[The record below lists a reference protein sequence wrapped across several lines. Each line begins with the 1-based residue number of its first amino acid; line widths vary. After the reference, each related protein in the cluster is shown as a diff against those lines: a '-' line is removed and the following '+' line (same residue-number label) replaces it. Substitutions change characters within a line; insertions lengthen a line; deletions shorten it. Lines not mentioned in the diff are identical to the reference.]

1 MKFLAQ
7 LLILIGFLCCLC
19 SAYFFW
25 MRTDPHRLAFN
36 NYQPAKVSVTQEK
49 SAPQRIIIKDLAIDL
64 PIVPAK
70 ITNNSIWE
78 TTDNG
83 ASYLSSSPLPGEKGN
98 SIIYAHNWASLF
110 GGLTAAKPGQ
120 KIEVMYA
127 NGSRKKFLV
136 ESTATVSQNEASILA
151 PTKDKRITLYTCA
164 GWFDTKRFVVVAVLD
179 DGKSSVAKVDSE

>member
-1 MKFLAQ
+1 MKFLAH
-7 LLILIGFLCCLC
+7 LLILIGILCCLC

-25 MRTDPHRLAFN
+25 MRTDPHRLAFT
-36 NYQPAKVSVTQEK
+36 NYQPAKVAVKQSK

-64 PIVPAK
+64 PIIPSK
-70 ITNNSIWE
+70 ITNNSNWE

-83 ASYLSSSPLPGEKGN
+83 ASYLTSSPLPGQKGN

-120 KIEVMYA
+120 KIEITYA
-127 NGSRKKFLV
+127 DGSKKKFVV
-136 ESTATVSQNEASILA
+136 EYTSIVSQNEASILA
-151 PTKDKRITLYTCA
+151 PSKDKRITLYTCS

-179 DGKSSVAKVDSE
+179 DKKDSIAKAEK